1 MTWFWF
7 HLRFYY
13 ILSYYPIYLL
23 SGKPNLSPSLQ
34 RLTISCLKKHETFL
48 RDELEPLELCDLLFE
63 ERALKILDHD
73 KITENNQRQKQ
84 IKHLLETVKEN
95 KNDCFHFFLYILQK
109 EEYMSALEKLKKPCS
124 KHIRSGKFYLY
135 IRNSLVKRASKEIFN
150 RSSKLFF
157 P

>member
-1 MTWFWF
+1 M
-7 HLRFYY
+7 
-13 ILSYYPIYLL
+13 
-23 SGKPNLSPSLQ
+23 
-34 RLTISCLKKHETFL
+34 